1 MTNLLAIL
9 AVAFLGYAFWQQ
21 SKQTEVAKKAIARH
35 CKQLNLQLLS
45 VARGEH
51 KLRLPN
57 GQVGWYTIYLFEF
70 SATGEDCYQG
80 QLIVK
85 GLRSMKFI
93 LPPHHMPVSESEK
106 VIY

>member
-51 KLRLPN
+51 ISFVCRMDRWAGIPS
-57 GQVGWYTIYLFEF
+57 IYLNFQPQ
-70 SATGEDCYQG
+70 AK
-80 QLIVK
+80 IAIK
-85 GLRSMKFI
+85 GS
-93 LPPHHMPVSESEK
+93 
-106 VIY
+106 